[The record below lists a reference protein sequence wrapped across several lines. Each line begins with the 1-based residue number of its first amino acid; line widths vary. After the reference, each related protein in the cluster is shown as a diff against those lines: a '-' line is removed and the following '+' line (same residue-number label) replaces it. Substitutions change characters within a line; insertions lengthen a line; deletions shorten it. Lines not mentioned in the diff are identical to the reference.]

1 MLSIEDARKLYDL
14 AQIGYTE
21 AQLAQMAND
30 LSRMAELAGGMARAD
45 VADAPGTTPCEGG
58 PTPLRPDV
66 PGWEIPNALALSL
79 AGESVSGLYRV
90 PKATIEQE

>member
-21 AQLAQMAND
+21 AQLAQMADD
-30 LSRMAELAGGMARAD
+30 LSRMAEVAGGMARAD
-45 VADAPGTTPCEGG
+45 VADSAEAVLCEGG

-79 AGESVSGLYRV
+79 AGESASGLYKV
-90 PKATIEQE
+90 PRATIEQE